1 MQLHKTLLEDVEEDD
16 FGLMALYGDLEDYK
30 MAYLLNKYLKLQL
43 KRERRD
49 LDFNHKE
56 VQAYYA
62 HYSFKDLKNFRSYH
76 LVANKFN
83 GESKKVLSSGSL
95 FKEEEVRPLQ
105 VNLVPEYKKVDFF
118 LKIDE
123 ETSDPFIFCSL
134 ISVKPNFLLESQ
146 YSLKKF
152 TSPVWLFP
160 KTKSNPVTT

>member
-16 FGLMALYGDLEDYK
+16 FGLIALYGDLEDYK

-56 VQAYYA
+56 IQAHYA
-62 HYSFKDLKNFRSYH
+62 HYSFKDLKNFRYYH

-123 ETSDPFIFCSL
+123 ELSEKHLNLLVNAISQIPPVRAVYKIDTDLLKSKQNLIF
-134 ISVKPNFLLESQ
+134 E
-146 YSLKKF
+146 
-152 TSPVWLFP
+152 
-160 KTKSNPVTT
+160 